1 MSHFSYT
8 AARQDWP
15 RLGLIVLQSDET
27 IEQDF
32 RTLFTRDTALFTT
45 RIESGLEVSADSL
58 KAMEARLTAA
68 AAMFPRGMGFDVIG
82 YGCTSGT
89 AQIGA
94 ARITELIRVGAPA
107 AHVTEPV
114 SALLSACAAL
124 QIKRLAIL
132 SPYVA
137 EVSDRLRQ
145 VLAARGV
152 ETPVFGSFAEPE
164 EAKVARIDTG
174 SIVAAGTELVAG
186 AEVDGLFLS
195 CTNLR
200 SLEAI
205 PQLEEATGLPVLSS
219 NQVLAWEMA
228 RLAGLSVPRHP
239 HT

>member
-114 SALLSACAAL
+114 SALLSACAGL
-124 QIKRLAIL
+124 QIKKLAIQIGRAH
-132 SPYVA
+132 V
-137 EVSDRLRQ
+137 
-145 VLAARGV
+145 
-152 ETPVFGSFAEPE
+152 
-164 EAKVARIDTG
+164 
-174 SIVAAGTELVAG
+174 
-186 AEVDGLFLS
+186 
-195 CTNLR
+195 
-200 SLEAI
+200 
-205 PQLEEATGLPVLSS
+205 
-219 NQVLAWEMA
+219 
-228 RLAGLSVPRHP
+228 
-239 HT
+239 